1 MRQWGLESPTAD
13 ILDEGGRS
21 GGNLY
26 LHHQEAEHNGP
37 LHSDSDCHGPL
48 SGGIESPRGMVSKM
62 VVGKVGVEYC
72 GRKGCLGGGRD
83 GRGRRM

>member
-21 GGNLY
+21 GGNVY

-37 LHSDSDCHGPL
+37 LHSDSDCYGPL
-48 SGGIESPRGMVSKM
+48 SGGIESPRGMGSKM
-62 VVGKVGVEYC
+62 VVGKVGV
-72 GRKGCLGGGRD
+72 
-83 GRGRRM
+83 